1 LCHKLLI
8 MLFVSEKAK
17 EKIESIMHE
26 QNMGP
31 GHFVRVTVEGG
42 GCSGLSYKMD
52 FDSTLKPDDQEF
64 EDKGIKLVTDLR
76 SFLYVCNTTLE
87 YSDGLNGKGFQ
98 FKNPNATRTCACG
111 ESFAV

>member
-1 LCHKLLI
+1 

-26 QNMGP
+26 QKMGTD
-31 GHFVRVTVEGG
+31 HFVRVSVEGG

-52 FDSTLKPDDQEF
+52 FDSNLKSDDQEF

-76 SFLYVCNTTLE
+76 SFLYICNTTLE
-87 YSDGLNGKGFQ
+87 YTDGLNGKGFH

>member
-1 LCHKLLI
+1 
-8 MLFVSEKAK
+8 MLFVSETAST
-17 EKIESIMHE
+17 KIKQIMNE
-26 QNMGP
+26 QNMTP
-31 GHFVRVTVEGG
+31 GHFVRVSVLGG

-52 FDSTLKPDDQEF
+52 FDDAIKSDDQSF
-64 EDKGIKLVTDLR
+64 EDKGVKLVTDLR

-87 YSDGLNGKGFQ
+87 YSDGLNGKGFE

>member
-1 LCHKLLI
+1 
-8 MLFVSEKAK
+8 MLFVSDAAR
-17 EKIESIMHE
+17 EKITTLMME
-26 QNMGP
+26 QNMSP
-31 GHFVRVTVEGG
+31 ESFVRVSVEGG

-52 FDSTLKPDDQEF
+52 FDTQLKSDDQEF

-87 YSDGLNGKGFQ
+87 YTDGLNGKGFHFQ
-98 FKNPNATRTCACG
+98 NPNATRTCACG